1 MNLREVALDFT
12 ADRCG
17 CKGAEQISGFTRR
30 PTDSGSTRT
39 KLARWL
45 AVSMAI
51 LSVLWWPS
59 LDTERVAASGTDQNA
74 RASHPNR
81 DLVTALPAMGPHPS
95 LGDQANVFGRF
106 VGTWDVEYNMFTE
119 DGKATRFYGEV
130 IAGWVM
136 DGHAVQDLFISY
148 PKEKGKE
155 RAIGTTIRYF
165 EPKTGM
171 WRVIFILPQFDYV
184 RRLTGGPVGDD
195 RIVLRGQD
203 PDGTELRWSFNDIR
217 SDTFVWRGEKS
228 RDGGKTWWM
237 EEEHHFK
244 RRAATGDARRDMIK
258 ALESAGQ
265 NPSLGDQAKIF
276 GQFAGTWDVDYGEY
290 SMEDGKAVHYPGQ
303 MIGGWVLD
311 GRAFQDLFVADPK
324 APAEERT
331 MGTTL
336 RYFDDASGKWRVVYV
351 EPPSDTVVE
360 LTGGQEGDRIVLYSA
375 GRQGSKLRWS
385 FNEIK
390 EDSFTWRGERS
401 RDGGKTWQLIEEHH
415 MKRRPSGSP

>member
-1 MNLREVALDFT
+1 MKMREVVPDFT

-17 CKGAEQISGFTRR
+17 GKGPEQLSGFTRR

-45 AVSMAI
+45 AVSMAV

-59 LDTERVAASGTDQNA
+59 LGTERVAASGMGQNA
-74 RASHPNR
+74 SASHPNR
-81 DLVTALPAMGPHPS
+81 DLVTALPAMGPHLS
-95 LGDQANVFGRF
+95 LGDQANVFGRL

-119 DGKATRFYGEV
+119 DGKAKRFYGEV
-130 IAGWVM
+130 IVGWVM
-136 DGHAVQDLFISY
+136 DGHALQDLFISY
-148 PKEKGKE
+148 PKEKDKP
-155 RAIGTTIRYF
+155 RVIGTTIRYF
-165 EPKTGM
+165 EPKAGA
-171 WRVIFILPQFDYV
+171 WRVIFIGPQFDYV

-217 SDTFVWRGEKS
+217 RDTFVWRGEKS

-244 RRAATGDARRDMIK
+244 RRTTTADARLDMIT
-258 ALESAGQ
+258 ALESVGPNA
-265 NPSLGDQAKIF
+265 SLGDQAKVF
-276 GQFAGTWDVDYGEY
+276 GRFVGTWDVDYGEF
-290 SMEDGKAVHYPGQ
+290 SEAGKAVHYSGQ
-303 MIGGWVLD
+303 LIGGWVLD
-311 GRAFQDLFVADPK
+311 GRAFQDLFIADPK
-324 APAEERT
+324 APGEERT

-336 RYFDDASGKWRVVYV
+336 RYFDNASGKWRVVYV

-360 LTGGQEGDRIVLYSA
+360 LTGGQEGDRLVLYGE
-375 GRQGSKLRWS
+375 GRQGAKLRWS

-390 EDSFTWRGERS
+390 EDWFTWRGERS
-401 RDGGKTWQLIEEHH
+401 RDGGKTWQLMEEHH